1 MAVELLVVLAVELLV
16 VLAPELLLEL
26 ALELLVQLPV
36 ELLAHCHRPPSQIKE
51 IPRYRYCSKYWS
63 PLFCST
69 NLS

>member
-1 MAVELLVVLAVELLV
+1 MVLAVELLV

-51 IPRYRYCSKYWS
+51 IPRYRYCSKY
-63 PLFCST
+63 
-69 NLS
+69 